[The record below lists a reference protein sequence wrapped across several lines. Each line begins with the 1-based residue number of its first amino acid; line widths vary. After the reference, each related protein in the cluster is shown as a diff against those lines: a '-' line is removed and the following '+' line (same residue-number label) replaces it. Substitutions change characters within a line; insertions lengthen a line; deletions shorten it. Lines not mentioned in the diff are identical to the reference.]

1 MAQMSNYLETALVN
15 GTLRNTQY
23 TVPATV
29 YLALYSTDPTD
40 ADAGVEIAQGNYAR
54 QSVVFDAPTD
64 GVTQNTADISFPVAT
79 VDYLGNV
86 THVGIRDA
94 LTVGNLLYFAPLAT
108 ARTIVIGNQ
117 FVVSAAQLTV
127 TLA

>member
-1 MAQMSNYLETALVN
+1 MAQMSNYLEAALID

-23 TVPATV
+23 TVPTTV
-29 YLALYSTDPTD
+29 YLALYSSDPTD
-40 ADAGVEIAQGNYAR
+40 ADAGTEIAQGNYAR
-54 QSVVFDAPTD
+54 QSVAFDASTD

-79 VDYLGNV
+79 VDYTGDV

-94 LTVGNLLYFAPLAT
+94 LTAGNLLYFAPLDT
-108 ARTIVIGNQ
+108 ARTIIIGNQ

>member
-1 MAQMSNYLETALVN
+1 MSQMSNYLEAALVN

-23 TVPATV
+23 VVPTTV

-40 ADAGVEIAQGNYAR
+40 ADVGVEIAQGNYAR
-54 QSVVFDAPTD
+54 QSVAFDAPTD

-79 VDYLGNV
+79 
-86 THVGIRDA
+86 
-94 LTVGNLLYFAPLAT
+94 
-108 ARTIVIGNQ
+108 ARAIIAGNQ